1 MAPILLDRRVG
12 GVTQA
17 FVGDAAPAFVA
28 YESLAPF
35 YDDFTSDYVY
45 DAWLA
50 ALLGVARDH
59 GLAGWRVLDVA
70 CGTGKSFV
78 PLAERGFDVI
88 ACDISPAM
96 VEHARRRL
104 PGGEDRVFVADM
116 RALPEVGPVDL
127 VTCLD
132 DSVNYLL
139 DDADLG
145 AALDGMAV
153 SLRPG
158 GLAIFDVNSL
168 ATYRTS
174 VAEEFSVDRGATFF
188 CWRGE
193 GSPDAE
199 PGSVA
204 AATVEVFSEA
214 HSGCWKRTTSR
225 HVQRHHPRATI
236 EAGCALAG
244 LDLVAACGQMP
255 GGRLEPAAD
264 ETQHAK
270 VVYLARKADV

>member
-1 MAPILLDRRVG
+1 MAPIVLDTEVG
-12 GVTQA
+12 GAT
-17 FVGDAAPAFVA
+17 PAFVA

-35 YDDFTSDYVY
+35 YDDFTRDYVY
-45 DAWLA
+45 DSWLA
-50 ALLGVARDH
+50 ALLAVAREH
-59 GLAGWRVLDVA
+59 GLAGRRVLDVA

-78 PLAERGFDVI
+78 PLVERGFDVW
-88 ACDISPAM
+88 ACDLSPGM
-96 VEHARRRL
+96 VERARRRT
-104 PGGEDRVFVADM
+104 PAGADRVFVADM
-116 RALPEVGPVDL
+116 RALPEVEPVDL

-132 DSVNYLL
+132 DSLNYLL
-139 DDADLG
+139 DDSDLN
-145 AALDGMAV
+145 AALDGMARA
-153 SLRPG
+153 LRPG
-158 GLAIFDVNSL
+158 GLAVFDVNSL

-174 VAEEFSVDRGATFF
+174 FAEEFAVDRGPTFF

-199 PGSVA
+199 PGSEA
-204 AATVEVFSEA
+204 AATVEVFAEA

-225 HVQRHHPRATI
+225 HVQRHHPRAAI

-264 ETQHAK
+264 EGQHAK
-270 VVYLARKADV
+270 VVYVARKPRE